1 VRSIGLHHMA
11 AVLCNRSFT
20 FPFFNQSY
28 DWKWPKAL
36 VPPDL
41 TQLPLKSVAPASLQ
55 RRPTM
60 SASDFRLLGDFEG
73 IINLD
78 AQVSHRRLKLGV
90 TEQQLHGTQILG
102 APIDQ
107 RRLGPSH

>member
-1 VRSIGLHHMA
+1 
-11 AVLCNRSFT
+11 
-20 FPFFNQSY
+20 
-28 DWKWPKAL
+28 
-36 VPPDL
+36 
-41 TQLPLKSVAPASLQ
+41 
-55 RRPTM
+55 M